1 MWGSSGEDWG
11 HQPAPPSPACATP
24 NPGSRW
30 QVTDSPLSHASPSL
44 YGTPKAGACQVL
56 WWGARVWGG
65 FAGVKLQ
72 LIIQSAMIITGV
84 PWFCSCRQEEDSCH
98 GEGSWGPRSSL
109 ALCPWGCATMGDP
122 GHPAPRL
129 RSHLWVLAG
138 SGIGPYPGP
147 LQLGTLLVKLGAL
160 GSQAGP
166 MASTAHPVSPLPAPW
181 WLQHSTLSA
190 LHPMLHSPAPQISQ
204 HCTPVSPQHCAPRLP
219 ILLLK
224 PQCWGSPPSP
234 VWSQTHVPASW
245 GPAAGW
251 AQRYLPRPC

>member
-56 WWGARVWGG
+56 WWGARVGGG

-72 LIIQSAMIITGV
+72 LIIQSAMIITGA

-138 SGIGPYPGP
+138 GGMGTYPGP

-166 MASTAHPVSPLPAPW
+166 MASTAHPMPPLPAPW
-181 WLQHSTLSA
+181 WLQHPTLSSPEPHVAQSRTPNLPA
-190 LHPMLHSPAPQISQ
+190 LHPSLPTALCPMSPHLAPQ
-204 HCTPVSPQHCAPRLP
+204 TPVL
-219 ILLLK
+219 
-224 PQCWGSPPSP
+224 GVPPSP
-234 VWSQTHVPASW
+234 VWSQTHVPAS
-245 GPAAGW
+245 
-251 AQRYLPRPC
+251 